1 MKINWYEVYWS
12 RLYLYLILSAMACLP
27 LLFVGLIL
35 ASQPFAL
42 GVLTYQWVVILEV
55 VYVRR
60 RK

>member
-27 LLFVGLIL
+27 LLFVGLPRI
-35 ASQPFAL
+35 FAL
-42 GVLTYQWVVILEV
+42 GVLTYQWVVLLQV
-55 VYVRR
+55 VYVRC

>member
-1 MKINWYEVYWS
+1 MN
-12 RLYLYLILSAMACLP
+12 LILSAMACLP

>member
-1 MKINWYEVYWS
+1 MN
-12 RLYLYLILSAMACLP
+12 LILSAMACLP

-35 ASQPFAL
+35 ASPPFTL